1 MFSEQRQFHF
11 SSVILSYFLLSS
23 SKEER
28 ELEREADLILRDY
41 VREELG
47 ERSFVRHY
55 FQPYCPDQYA
65 TIGSALSELRG
76 Q

>member
-1 MFSEQRQFHF
+1 MFSERRQFHF

-28 ELEREADLILRDY
+28 ELEGDGLDTADYKRD
-41 VREELG
+41 ELG
-47 ERSFVRHY
+47 ERSFVRHC

-65 TIGSALSELRG
+65 TIGSALRELRG